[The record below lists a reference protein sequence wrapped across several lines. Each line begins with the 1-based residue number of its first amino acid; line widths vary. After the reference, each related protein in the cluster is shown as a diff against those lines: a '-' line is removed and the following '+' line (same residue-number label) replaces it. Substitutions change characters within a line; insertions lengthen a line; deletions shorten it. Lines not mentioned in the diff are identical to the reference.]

1 MFYRFYEHLYRTY
14 QKVNTQH
21 LKILTLSCVYL
32 LTVTVLMTDEQLIAQ
47 LKQRERNALKTV
59 YLDYKAEFLK
69 FMSRYNADSDILE
82 DIFQEALIVLY
93 ENAQA
98 GKLDALKST
107 VKTYLFGTGKFM
119 LFKHFRDAKKEVPT
133 EETYIFDRYEQAV
146 IEDVYEDEGM
156 NDYQSKLVANFK
168 KLGDKC
174 REILEL
180 FYLQGMKL
188 DEITL
193 AQGYENKD
201 VAKSQKSRCLK
212 SLKQLIGKNDG

>member
-1 MFYRFYEHLYRTY
+1 
-14 QKVNTQH
+14 
-21 LKILTLSCVYL
+21 
-32 LTVTVLMTDEQLIAQ
+32 MTDEQLIIQ
-47 LKQRERNALKTV
+47 LKQRDRNALKTV
-59 YLDYKAEFLK
+59 YLDYKTEFLK
-69 FMSRYNADSDILE
+69 FMSRYNADATILE
-82 DIFQEALIVLY
+82 DIFQDALIVLY

-98 GKLDALKST
+98 GKLDILKST
-107 VKTYLFGTGKFM
+107 VKTYLFGIGKFM
-119 LFKHFRDAKKEVPT
+119 LFKHFRDGKKEVPT
-133 EETYIFDRYEQAV
+133 EETYLFDRYDQAV

-156 NDYQSKLVANFK
+156 NDNQAKLVANFK

-193 AQGYENKD
+193 TQGYENKD

>member
-1 MFYRFYEHLYRTY
+1 
-14 QKVNTQH
+14 
-21 LKILTLSCVYL
+21 
-32 LTVTVLMTDEQLIAQ
+32 MTEEQLIEQ
-47 LKQRERNALKTV
+47 LKRRDRDALKTV
-59 YLDYKAEFLK
+59 YLDYKTEFLK
-69 FMSRYNADSDILE
+69 FMSRYNADAVILE
-82 DIFQEALIVLY
+82 DIFQDALIVLF

-119 LFKHFRDAKKEVPT
+119 LFKHFRDGKKEVPT
-133 EETYIFDRYEQAV
+133 EEAYVFDRHEQAV
-146 IEDVYEDEGM
+146 IEDVHEDEGL
-156 NDYQSKLVANFK
+156 NEYQVKLIANFK

-180 FYLQGMKL
+180 FYLRGMKL

-193 AQGYENKD
+193 KQGYENKD

-212 SLKQLIGKNDG
+212 SLKQLIGKNNG